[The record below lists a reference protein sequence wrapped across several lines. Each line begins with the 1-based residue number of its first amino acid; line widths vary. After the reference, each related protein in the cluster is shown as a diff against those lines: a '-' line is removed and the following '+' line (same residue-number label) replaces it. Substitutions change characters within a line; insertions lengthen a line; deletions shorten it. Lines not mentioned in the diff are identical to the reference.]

1 MATYSNPHWLL
12 CHIRNSFISTDDT
25 GMCETV
31 MVSDDLPKHYLRK
44 YQGNGITR
52 NMQQQQQR
60 RSLGAGQPTQHQQ
73 SQHQQTPQQQSA
85 PQHRNYDPV
94 LQEVDFV
101 CYPGLDQSDDEDVD
115 LTAQSFDIQMYPEV
129 GAHRFRS
136 NTAQKLEKMDIARRK
151 AAKTKCVNYDDEIVQ
166 PERSD
171 FFVRKPVVSPEKT
184 LKGKEEVKSKL
195 TLQLA
200 NSPKQIQNKFQEYA
214 KFDGTSQTGVQT
226 KRINVFLSMLPEKER
241 NYPIKICV
249 LAHAKISDVSNGMK
263 KIVMKFKL
271 IMKFCL
277 GDWLSLL

>member
-44 YQGNGITR
+44 FQGNGITR

-60 RSLGAGQPTQHQQ
+60 RFLSTTQ
-73 SQHQQTPQQQSA
+73 SQQQP
-85 PQHRNYDPV
+85 PPNQHRNYDLT
-94 LQEVDFV
+94 LQEVDFI

-151 AAKTKCVNYDDEIVQ
+151 AAKTKCVKYDDELVL
-166 PERSD
+166 PERND
-171 FFVRKPVVSPEKT
+171 FFVRKTIDTQERSVQQ
-184 LKGKEEVKSKL
+184 KEEVKSKL

-200 NSPKQIQNKFQEYA
+200 NSPKQVQNKFQEYA

-249 LAHAKISDVSNGMK
+249 LSHAKISDVSILK
-263 KIVMKFKL
+263 
-271 IMKFCL
+271 
-277 GDWLSLL
+277 